1 MLGFLIGPVE
11 RNQSGVPDW
20 FRLRL
25 ASDAPNW
32 FRCRNG
38 FACASNS
45 VSLAPQRNH
54 SDASDLR
61 RKRNQSDASDWFRLR
76 LASDAS
82 NWFRC
87 RIGFACASNSVSF
100 APQRNHSAASDL
112 RRKRNQSDASDWFRL
127 RLRVVARVGFRSSV
141 FGLWA
146 SGLIPSSGKSGWSS
160 GA

>member
-1 MLGFLIGPVE
+1 MWLCVVGDDFGGHRKMLRRG
-11 RNQSGVPDW
+11 SDW
-20 FRLRL
+20 FRLRVK
-25 ASDAPNW
+25 
-32 FRCRNG
+32 FG
-38 FACASNS
+38 FVCAS
-45 VSLAPQRNH
+45 AKP
-54 SDASDLR
+54 LR
-61 RKRNQSDASDWFRLR
+61 RVRFEAQAFRLR

-100 APQRNHSAASDL
+100 APQRNHSDASDL
-112 RRKRNQSDASDWFRL
+112 RRKRNQSYASDWFRL